1 MVITDIVEVTG
12 TKAKVC
18 VDNGVTFMLYKGE
31 IQKFALE
38 KNGILSEELY
48 DKIIN
53 EILLK
58 RAKLRCMNLLKN
70 RDYTMYQLV
79 TKLRQGG
86 YPEAVI
92 EGATA
97 YVASFGYIDDFRYAK
112 TYIMSAGQTKSRR
125 QIERDLLQKG
135 ISKEQIHAAYAQCSV
150 EEGTTQEQK
159 LIEKLLEK
167 KRFDSQNAT
176 YAERQKIAAFLYRK
190 GFSMDDINHAIG
202 AVYEQY

>member
-1 MVITDIVEVTG
+1 MIITDIVEVTG

-31 IQKFALE
+31 IQKFSLE
-38 KNGILSEELY
+38 KDGLLPEELY

-79 TKLRQGG
+79 AKLRQGG

-97 YVASFGYIDDFRYAK
+97 YVASFGYIDDFRYAR

-125 QIERDLLQKG
+125 QIERKKKQKG
-135 ISKEQIHAAYAQCSV
+135 ISKEQICAAYAQCSV
-150 EEGTTQEQK
+150 EEDTTQEQK

-176 YAERQKIAAFLYRK
+176 YADRQKIAAFLYRK

-202 AVYEQY
+202 AVYK

>member
-1 MVITDIVEVTG
+1 MIITDIVEVTG

-31 IQKFALE
+31 IQKFSLE
-38 KNGILSEELY
+38 KDGLLPEELY

-79 TKLRQGG
+79 AKLRQGG

-97 YVASFGYIDDFRYAK
+97 YVASFGYIDDFRYAR

-135 ISKEQIHAAYAQCSV
+135 ISKEQICAAYAQCSV
-150 EEGTTQEQK
+150 EEDTTQEQK

-167 KRFDSQNAT
+167 KRFDRQNAT
-176 YAERQKIAAFLYRK
+176 YADRQKMAAFLYRK
-190 GFSMDDINHAIG
+190 GFAMDDINHAIG
-202 AVYEQY
+202 AACN

>member
-1 MVITDIVEVTG
+1 MIITDIVEVTG

-31 IQKFALE
+31 IQKFSLE
-38 KNGILSEELY
+38 KDGLLPEELY

-79 TKLRQGG
+79 AKLRQGG

-97 YVASFGYIDDFRYAK
+97 YVASFGYIDDFRYAR

-125 QIERDLLQKG
+125 QIERNLLQRN
-135 ISKEQIHAAYAQCSV
+135 IQ
-150 EEGTTQEQK
+150 GTNLCGVCTV
-159 LIEKLLEK
+159 LSG
-167 KRFDSQNAT
+167 RRHNT
-176 YAERQKIAAFLYRK
+176 RTKI
-190 GFSMDDINHAIG
+190 D
-202 AVYEQY
+202 

>member
-1 MVITDIVEVTG
+1 
-12 TKAKVC
+12 
-18 VDNGVTFMLYKGE
+18 MLYKGE
-31 IQKFALE
+31 IQKFSLE
-38 KNGILSEELY
+38 KDGLLPEELY

-79 TKLRQGG
+79 AKLRQGG

-97 YVASFGYIDDFRYAK
+97 YVASFGYIDDFRYAR

-125 QIERDLLQKG
+125 QIERNLLQKG
-135 ISKEQIHAAYAQCSV
+135 ISKEQICAAYAQCSV
-150 EEGTTQEQK
+150 EEDTTQEQK

-176 YAERQKIAAFLYRK
+176 YADRQKIAAFLYRK

-202 AVYEQY
+202 AVYK

>member
-1 MVITDIVEVTG
+1 MIITDIVEVTG

-18 VDNGVTFMLYKGE
+18 VDNGVYFMLYKGE
-31 IQKFALE
+31 IQKFSLE
-38 KNGILSEELY
+38 KDGLLPEELY

-79 TKLRQGG
+79 AKLRQGG

-97 YVASFGYIDDFRYAK
+97 YVASFGYIDDFRYAR

-135 ISKEQIHAAYAQCSV
+135 ISKEQICAAYAQCSV
-150 EEGTTQEQK
+150 EEDTTQEQK

-176 YAERQKIAAFLYRK
+176 YADRQKIAAFLYRK

-202 AVYEQY
+202 AVYK

>member
-1 MVITDIVEVTG
+1 MIITDIVEVTG

-31 IQKFALE
+31 IQKFSLE
-38 KNGILSEELY
+38 KDGLLPEELY

-79 TKLRQGG
+79 AKLRQGG

-97 YVASFGYIDDFRYAK
+97 YVASFGYIDDFRYAR

-125 QIERDLLQKG
+125 QIERNLLQKG
-135 ISKEQIHAAYAQCSV
+135 ISKEQICAAYAQCSV
-150 EEGTTQEQK
+150 EEDTTQEQK

-176 YAERQKIAAFLYRK
+176 YADRQKIAAFLYRK
-190 GFSMDDINHAIG
+190 GFGLDDI
-202 AVYEQY
+202 YEVVGQNGE

>member
-1 MVITDIVEVTG
+1 MIITDIVEVTG

-31 IQKFALE
+31 IQKFSLE
-38 KNGILSEELY
+38 KDGLLPEELY

-79 TKLRQGG
+79 AKLRQGG

-97 YVASFGYIDDFRYAK
+97 YVASFGYIDDFRYAR

-135 ISKEQIHAAYAQCSV
+135 ISKEQICAAYAQCSV
-150 EEGTTQEQK
+150 EEDTTQEQK

-167 KRFDSQNAT
+167 KRFDNQNAT
-176 YAERQKIAAFLYRK
+176 YADRQKIAAFLYRK

-202 AVYEQY
+202 AVYK

>member
-1 MVITDIVEVTG
+1 MIITDIVEVTG

-31 IQKFALE
+31 IQKFSLE
-38 KNGILSEELY
+38 KDGLLPEELY

-79 TKLRQGG
+79 AKLRQGG

-97 YVASFGYIDDFRYAK
+97 YVASFGYIDDFRYAR

-135 ISKEQIHAAYAQCSV
+135 ISKEQICAAYAQCSV
-150 EEGTTQEQK
+150 EEDTTQEQK

-176 YAERQKIAAFLYRK
+176 YADRQKIAAFLYRK

-202 AVYEQY
+202 AVYK

>member
-18 VDNGVTFMLYKGE
+18 VDNGVTFMLYKSE
-31 IQKFALE
+31 IQKFSLE
-38 KNGILSEELY
+38 KDGILSEELY

-79 TKLRQGG
+79 AKLRQGG

-97 YVASFGYIDDFRYAK
+97 YVASFGYIDDFRYAR

-135 ISKEQIHAAYAQCSV
+135 ISKEQICAAYAQCSV
-150 EEGTTQEQK
+150 EEDTTQEQK

-176 YAERQKIAAFLYRK
+176 YADRQKIAAFLYRK

-202 AVYEQY
+202 AVYK

>member
-1 MVITDIVEVTG
+1 MIITDIVEVTG

-31 IQKFALE
+31 IQKFSLE
-38 KNGILSEELY
+38 KDGLLPEELY

-79 TKLRQGG
+79 AKLRQGG

-97 YVASFGYIDDFRYAK
+97 YVASFGYIDDFRYAR

-125 QIERDLLQKG
+125 QIERNLLQKG
-135 ISKEQIHAAYAQCSV
+135 ISKEQICAAYAQCSV
-150 EEGTTQEQK
+150 EEDTTQEQK

-176 YAERQKIAAFLYRK
+176 YADRQKIAAFLYRK

-202 AVYEQY
+202 AVYK

>member
-1 MVITDIVEVTG
+1 MIITDIVEVTG

-31 IQKFALE
+31 IQKFSLE
-38 KNGILSEELY
+38 KDGLLPEELY

-97 YVASFGYIDDFRYAK
+97 YVASFGYIDDFRYAR

-125 QIERDLLQKG
+125 QIERNLLQKG
-135 ISKEQIHAAYAQCSV
+135 ISKEQICAAYAQCSV
-150 EEGTTQEQK
+150 EEDTTQEQK

-176 YAERQKIAAFLYRK
+176 YADRQKIAAFLYRK

-202 AVYEQY
+202 AVYK

>member
-1 MVITDIVEVTG
+1 MIITDIVEVTG
-12 TKAKVC
+12 TKTKVC

-31 IQKFALE
+31 IQKFSLE
-38 KNGILSEELY
+38 KDGLLPEELY

-79 TKLRQGG
+79 AKLRQGG

-97 YVASFGYIDDFRYAK
+97 YVASFGYIDDFRYAR

-125 QIERDLLQKG
+125 QIERNLLQKG
-135 ISKEQIHAAYAQCSV
+135 ISKEQICAAYAQCSV
-150 EEGTTQEQK
+150 EEDTTQEQK

-176 YAERQKIAAFLYRK
+176 YADRQKIAAFLYRK

-202 AVYEQY
+202 AVYK

>member
-1 MVITDIVEVTG
+1 MIITDIVEVTG

-31 IQKFALE
+31 IQKFSLE
-38 KNGILSEELY
+38 KDGLLPEELY

-79 TKLRQGG
+79 AKLRQGG

-97 YVASFGYIDDFRYAK
+97 YVASFGYIDDFRYAR

-125 QIERDLLQKG
+125 QIERNMLQKG
-135 ISKEQIHAAYAQCSV
+135 ISKEQICAAYAQCSV
-150 EEGTTQEQK
+150 EEDTTQEQK

-176 YAERQKIAAFLYRK
+176 YADRQKIAAFLYRK

-202 AVYEQY
+202 AVYK

>member
-1 MVITDIVEVTG
+1 MIITDIVEVTG

-31 IQKFALE
+31 IQKFSLE
-38 KNGILSEELY
+38 KDGLLPEELY

-70 RDYTMYQLV
+70 RDYTVYQLV
-79 TKLRQGG
+79 AKLRQGG

-97 YVASFGYIDDFRYAK
+97 YVASFGYIDDFRYAR

-125 QIERDLLQKG
+125 QIERNLLQKG
-135 ISKEQIHAAYAQCSV
+135 ISKEQICAAYAQCSV
-150 EEGTTQEQK
+150 EEDTTQEQK

-176 YAERQKIAAFLYRK
+176 YADRQKIAAFLYRK

-202 AVYEQY
+202 AVYK